1 MILLEVQLSRARLDQ
16 LELTSNSQR
25 TRAATEVTR
34 LTKDMDRA
42 QKDVVSARHRLNEL
56 EQELLESGTLPAWTR

>member
-1 MILLEVQLSRARLDQ
+1 VILLEVQLSRARLDQ
-16 LELTSNSQR
+16 LELTSNIQR

-56 EQELLESGTLPAWTR
+56 EQELRESGRLPAWTR